1 MSTDLVAIPSAFKG
15 LSITSPDVAIR
26 QPLAEI
32 VETFVRAA
40 AANSEHSARS
50 YRYTVGHFIAW
61 LEQAQPYVDRIP
73 TEWQPCVELVYAGK
87 RAEWQY
93 GHAPAAILRL
103 VSQATLEAWRDS
115 LDGTPNTIATRL
127 FAVRTFLRVALRENV
142 LTPEQAANMGLRPYV
157 TKIRRDKKPVGRRLS
172 REEVRTLRGAVDT
185 TTNKGKRDLA
195 MVDAMLFGALR
206 REEVASLT
214 PAAFVLDNGR
224 RWLRLTGKG
233 IKTRRIKVHDQW
245 HKSLATWMQTAGME
259 WDEAGARV
267 DQTRPLFVSVNKG
280 DAIQAQAGSID
291 ANVVER
297 IVAEYAQA
305 AELGKVEPHD
315 LRRTAAR
322 NAYDNGAE
330 LLEIQH
336 WLGHSDPKTTA
347 HYIGVNEDDGSAVD
361 RVGY

>member
-1 MSTDLVAIPSAFKG
+1 MSTDLVAIPSAFSG

-40 AANSEHSARS
+40 AANSEHSERS

-61 LEQAQPYVDRIP
+61 LERAQPYADRIP
-73 TEWQPCVELVYAGK
+73 GEWRPCVELVYAGK
-87 RAEWQY
+87 RAEWRY
-93 GHAPAAILRL
+93 GHVPAAILRL

-127 FAVRTFLRVALRENV
+127 FAVRTFMRVALRENV

-172 REEVRTLRGAVDT
+172 REEVRTLRGAVDAA
-185 TTNKGKRDLA
+185 TNKGKRDLA

-233 IKTRRIKVHDQW
+233 TKTRRIKVHDQW
-245 HKSLATWMQTAGME
+245 HKSLGLWMEAAGIA
-259 WDEAGARV
+259 WDEAGERA
-267 DQTRPLFVSVNKG
+267 LFVSVNKG
-280 DAIQAQAGSID
+280 DAIQAQTGAID
-291 ANVVER
+291 ANVIER

-322 NAYDNGAE
+322 NAYDNGAG

-361 RVGY
+361 RVRY